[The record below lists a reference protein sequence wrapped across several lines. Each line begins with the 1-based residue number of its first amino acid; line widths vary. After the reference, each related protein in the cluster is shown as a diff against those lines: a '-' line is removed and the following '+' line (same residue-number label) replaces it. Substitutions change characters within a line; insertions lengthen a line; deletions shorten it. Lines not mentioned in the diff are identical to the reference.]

1 MARYAVFASGRGT
14 NFRRIEES
22 LRESGH
28 LLVCL
33 VTDRPDSP
41 AAEHAA
47 STGVPVLPLAY
58 RGRDKEELEKELV
71 AALDERNVELC
82 VLAGFMRIL
91 SPIMVD
97 AFPRRIVNIHP
108 SLLPKYPGADAIEQ
122 SFQSGDTVSGITIHY
137 VDYGVDTGPIIMQ
150 DSFVRR
156 PEESLDSFAAQI
168 HSLEHRS
175 YPRVVRDLL
184 DSCDSLPTVRDCR

>member
-22 LRESGH
+22 LRESAH
-28 LLVCL
+28 VLACL

-41 AAEHAA
+41 AAEYAA
-47 STGVPVLPLAY
+47 SVGVPLLSLAY
-58 RGRDKEELEKELV
+58 RGRDKEQLERELV
-71 AALDERNVELC
+71 AALDEKGVELC

-91 SPIMVD
+91 SPVMVE

-108 SLLPKYPGADAIEQ
+108 SLLPKYPGTGAIEQ
-122 SFQSGDTVSGITIHY
+122 TFRSGDTISGITIHY

-150 DSFVRR
+150 DTFVRR
-156 PEESLDSFAAQI
+156 PEETLESFEARI
-168 HSLEHRS
+168 HNLEYRS
-175 YPRVVRDLL
+175 YPRVVRELL
-184 DSCDSLPTVRDCR
+184 DSCDGLPSVRDCR